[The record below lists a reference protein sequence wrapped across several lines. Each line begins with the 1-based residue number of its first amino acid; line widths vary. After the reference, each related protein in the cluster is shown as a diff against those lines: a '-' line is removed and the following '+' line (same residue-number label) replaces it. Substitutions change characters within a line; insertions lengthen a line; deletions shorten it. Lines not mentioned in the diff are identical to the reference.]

1 MKIITHDGCYIFWII
16 SSVTR
21 FLLKEIYSCFP
32 LSLEANIELFQH
44 QVFVKIVVFKL
55 LRVCFFITFVLSY
68 GWTSLACE
76 LMPIFAI
83 FYNLGKRFI
92 PRIKDDSC
100 NSTSSFPYHKEVPRL
115 LFFGFLGFT
124 RSILAPLVV
133 SFVFIYFLPA
143 YFVYRN
149 QVSAPINNLS
159 LFFFLQ
165 RY

>member
-21 FLLKEIYSCFP
+21 FLLKEIYSCF
-32 LSLEANIELFQH
+32 LCLLRANIELFQH
-44 QVFVKIVVFKL
+44 QVFIKIVVFKL
-55 LRVCFFITFVLSY
+55 LQVSFFITFVLSY

-76 LMPIFAI
+76 LMQIFAI
-83 FYNLGKRFI
+83 FCNLGKRFI

-100 NSTSSFPYHKEVPRL
+100 NGTSSFPYHKEVPRL

-124 RSILAPLVV
+124 CSILAPLVV
-133 SFVFIYFLPA
+133 SFVSIYFLLA

-149 QVSAPINNLS
+149 QVY
-159 LFFFLQ
+159 Q
-165 RY
+165 